1 MTAVRGEKRLPA
13 RIFKTLSS
21 CMMIRSVPNMR
32 KMSLSRRE
40 LLDMAA
46 RITALAAWP
55 GYVAAD
61 DYPSR
66 PIRLV
71 IPYTAGAAGD
81 QIGRPWADRIS
92 SLLGPIYV
100 ENISGAGGAIG
111 SAAVAQSAPDG
122 YSLLLGNGS
131 TQVTIPLSSAQPAY
145 DTVRDFRAIYRLIAS
160 TLAFAVH
167 PSLPVK
173 DLRELAAF
181 AKANPGR
188 LTYGTPGVGTGNH
201 LVGEMF
207 RQQSE
212 LAADV
217 VHVPYR
223 GMSAA
228 TNDLVSRQI
237 SSVIAVVSSQI
248 LQLHHAG
255 KLRLIAVT
263 SDRRLS
269 GAPEIPTV
277 IESGMPGL
285 RYAGWFGLFAPRA
298 TPDVIVERIAE
309 ATRTA
314 MADPQ
319 LQESYR
325 SQGLEPDI
333 DSSPDKFQRL
343 VEDELARLAPIVK
356 SIGLKRD

>member
-1 MTAVRGEKRLPA
+1 
-13 RIFKTLSS
+13 
-21 CMMIRSVPNMR
+21 
-32 KMSLSRRE
+32 MSLLSRRQ
-40 LLDMAA
+40 LLDAAA
-46 RITALAAWP
+46 RGAALVAWP
-55 GYVAAD
+55 RGAAAGE
-61 DYPSR
+61 YPVR
-66 PIRLV
+66 PVRLV

-81 QIGRPWADRIS
+81 QIGRPWADKVAP
-92 SLLGPIYV
+92 LLGPIYV
-100 ENISGAGGAIG
+100 ENIGGAGGAIAT
-111 SAAVAQSAPDG
+111 AAVAQSAPDG

-131 TQVTIPLSSAQPAY
+131 TQVMIPLSSAQPAY
-145 DTVRDFRAIYRLIAS
+145 DTVRDFRAIYRLITT
-160 TLAFAVH
+160 TLAFGVH

-173 DLRELAAF
+173 NLQELAAF

-188 LTYGTPGVGTGNH
+188 LSYGTPGIGTGNH
-201 LVGEMF
+201 LIGEIF
-207 RQQSE
+207 KQQSG
-212 LAADV
+212 LAADL

-228 TNDLVSRQI
+228 TNDLVSGQI
-237 SSVIAVVSSQI
+237 SSVIAVVSSQT
-248 LQLHHAG
+248 LQLHYAG

-298 TPDVIVERIAE
+298 TPDVIVQRIAA
-309 ATRTA
+309 ATRMV
-314 MADPQ
+314 MADPH

-325 SQGLEPDI
+325 SQGLEPDV
-333 DSSPDKFQRL
+333 DSGPDKFQRL
-343 VEDELARLAPIVK
+343 VEDELARMAPIVK

>member
-1 MTAVRGEKRLPA
+1 
-13 RIFKTLSS
+13 
-21 CMMIRSVPNMR
+21 
-32 KMSLSRRE
+32 MSLFSRRE

-46 RITALAAWP
+46 RVAALAAWP
-55 GYVAAD
+55 AGAAAD

-81 QIGRPWADRIS
+81 QIGRPWAERTA
-92 SLLGPIYV
+92 SLLGPIYI
-100 ENISGAGGAIG
+100 ENVGGAGGAIG
-111 SAAVAQSAPDG
+111 TAAVAQSAPDG

-131 TQVTIPLSSAQPAY
+131 TQVMIPLSSAQPAY
-145 DTVRDFRAIYRLIAS
+145 DAVRDFRAIYRLITS

-173 DLRELAAF
+173 DLRELVDF
-181 AKANPGR
+181 AKANPGK
-188 LTYGTPGVGTGNH
+188 LSYGTPGVGTGNH

-207 RQQSE
+207 KLQSG
-212 LAADV
+212 LAADF

-223 GMSAA
+223 GMASA
-228 TNDLVSRQI
+228 TNDLVSGQI
-237 SSVIAVVSSQI
+237 SAVIAVVSSQL

-285 RYAGWFGLFAPRA
+285 SYAGWFGLFAPRA
-298 TPDVIVERIAE
+298 TPDAIVERIAA
-309 ATRTA
+309 ATRTV
-314 MADPQ
+314 MADPR

-333 DSSPDKFQRL
+333 DSGPDKFQRL
-343 VEDELARLAPIVK
+343 VEDELVHMAPIVK

>member
-1 MTAVRGEKRLPA
+1 MMT
-13 RIFKTLSS
+13 S
-21 CMMIRSVPNMR
+21 SVPNMQ
-32 KMSLSRRE
+32 KMSLLSRRE

-46 RITALAAWP
+46 GISALAAWP
-55 GYVAAD
+55 GGVAAD
-61 DYPSR
+61 EYPSR

-81 QIGRPWADRIS
+81 QIGRPWADRIG

-100 ENISGAGGAIG
+100 ENIGGAGGAIG
-111 SAAVAQSAPDG
+111 TAAVAQSAADG

-131 TQVTIPLSSAQPAY
+131 TQVMIPLSSAQPAY
-145 DTVRDFRAIYRLIAS
+145 DTVRDFRAIYRLITS

-181 AKANPGR
+181 ARVNPGK
-188 LTYGTPGVGTGNH
+188 LSYGTPGVGTGNH

-207 RQQSE
+207 RQQSG
-212 LAADV
+212 LAGDF

-223 GMSAA
+223 GMGPA
-228 TNDLVSRQI
+228 TNDLVSGQI

-285 RYAGWFGLFAPRA
+285 SYAGWFGLFAPRA
-298 TPDVIVERIAE
+298 TPDVIVERIAT

-319 LQESYR
+319 LQENYR
-325 SQGLEPDI
+325 SQGLEPDA
-333 DSSPDKFQRL
+333 DSGPDKFQRL

-356 SIGLKRD
+356 SIGIKRD

>member
-1 MTAVRGEKRLPA
+1 
-13 RIFKTLSS
+13 
-21 CMMIRSVPNMR
+21 
-32 KMSLSRRE
+32 MSLFSRRE
-40 LLDMAA
+40 LLDAAA

-55 GYVAAD
+55 AGAAAD

-81 QIGRPWADRIS
+81 QIGRPWADRTAP
-92 SLLGPIYV
+92 LLGPIYV
-100 ENISGAGGAIG
+100 ENIGGAGGAIG

-131 TQVTIPLSSAQPAY
+131 TQVLIPLSSAQPAY
-145 DTVRDFRAIYRLIAS
+145 DAVRDFRAVYRLITS

-173 DLRELAAF
+173 DLQELTAF
-181 AKANPGR
+181 AKANPDK
-188 LTYGTPGVGTGNH
+188 LSFGTPGLGTGNH

-207 RQQSE
+207 RRQSG
-212 LAADV
+212 LGADFI
-217 VHVPYR
+217 HVPYR
-223 GMSAA
+223 GMGPA
-228 TNDLVSRQI
+228 TNDLVSGQI

-269 GAPEIPTV
+269 GAPDIPTV
-277 IESGMPGL
+277 FEAGMPGL
-285 RYAGWFGLFAPRA
+285 GYAGWFGLFAPRA
-298 TPDVIVERIAE
+298 TPDTVVERIAA

-314 MADPQ
+314 MADPK
-319 LQESYR
+319 LRESYR
-325 SQGLEPDI
+325 SQGLEPDV
-333 DSSPDKFQRL
+333 DSGPDKFQRL
-343 VEDELARLAPIVK
+343 VEDELARLAPVVK
-356 SIGLKRD
+356 AIGLKRD

>member
-1 MTAVRGEKRLPA
+1 
-13 RIFKTLSS
+13 
-21 CMMIRSVPNMR
+21 
-32 KMSLSRRE
+32 MSLFSRRE
-40 LLDMAA
+40 LLNAAA
-46 RITALAAWP
+46 RIAALAAWP
-55 GYVAAD
+55 AGAAAD

-81 QIGRPWADRIS
+81 QIGRPWADRTAP
-92 SLLGPIYV
+92 LLGPIYV
-100 ENISGAGGAIG
+100 ENIGGAGGAIG

-131 TQVTIPLSSAQPAY
+131 TQVLIPLSSAQPAY
-145 DTVRDFRAIYRLIAS
+145 DAVRDFRAVYRLITS

-173 DLRELAAF
+173 DLRELTAF
-181 AKANPGR
+181 AKANPDK
-188 LTYGTPGVGTGNH
+188 LSYGTPGLGTGNH

-207 RQQSE
+207 RRQSG
-212 LAADV
+212 LGADFI
-217 VHVPYR
+217 HVPYR
-223 GMSAA
+223 GMGPA
-228 TNDLVSRQI
+228 TNDLVSGQI

-269 GAPEIPTV
+269 GAPDIPTV
-277 IESGMPGL
+277 FEAGMPGL
-285 RYAGWFGLFAPRA
+285 GYAGWFGLFAPRA
-298 TPDVIVERIAE
+298 TPDTVVERIAA

-314 MADPQ
+314 MADPK

-325 SQGLEPDI
+325 SQGLEPDV
-333 DSSPDKFQRL
+333 DSGPDKFQRL
-343 VEDELARLAPIVK
+343 VEDELARLAPVVK
-356 SIGLKRD
+356 AIGLTRD